1 MLEISLR
8 FIIFIDLKRRIIMSV
23 YDFSVLDSSKKMIS
37 LSEYKGKVL
46 LIVNT
51 ATHCGYTPQ
60 YDDLQKLYEKY
71 QNQGLEILDFPCN
84 QFGGQ
89 APEGIEEY
97 IDICQTKFHIKF
109 KIFDKIEVNGPN
121 SHPLYEYLKAGKNIR
136 WNFTKFLIDRQGN
149 PVKRFDSKDKPFSF
163 EEDIQLLLAK

>member
-1 MLEISLR
+1 
-8 FIIFIDLKRRIIMSV
+8 MSV

-109 KIFDKIEVNGPN
+109 KIFNKIEVNGPN
-121 SHPLYEYLKAGKNIR
+121 SHPLYEYLKAGKNVR
-136 WNFTKFLIDRQGN
+136 WNFTKFLIDREGN

-163 EEDIQLLLAK
+163 EEDIQHLLAK

>member
-1 MLEISLR
+1 
-8 FIIFIDLKRRIIMSV
+8 MSI
-23 YDFSVLDSSKKMIS
+23 YNFSVLDASKNKVS
-37 LSEYKGKVL
+37 LSEYQGKVL

-71 QNQGLEILDFPCN
+71 HNQGFEILDFPCN

-97 IDICQTKFHIKF
+97 LDICQTRFHIKF
-109 KIFDKIEVNGPN
+109 RTFDKIEVNGSN
-121 SHPLYEYLKAGKNIR
+121 SHPLYEYLKQGKNIR
-136 WNFTKFLIDRQGN
+136 WNFTKFLIDREGN
-149 PVKRFDSKDKPFSF
+149 IVQRFDSKDKPFSF
-163 EEDIQLLLAK
+163 EEDIKKLL

>member
-1 MLEISLR
+1 
-8 FIIFIDLKRRIIMSV
+8 MSI
-23 YDFSVLDSSKKMIS
+23 YNYTVLDATKNSVS

-46 LIVNT
+46 LVVNT

-60 YDDLQKLYEKY
+60 YDDLQKLYDKY
-71 QNQGLEILDFPCN
+71 QHQGFEILDFPCN

-109 KIFDKIEVNGPN
+109 KTFDKIDVNGPN
-121 SHPLYEYLKAGKNIR
+121 SHPLYEFLKQGKNIR
-136 WNFTKFLIDRQGN
+136 WNFTKFLIDRDGN
-149 PVKRFDSKDKPFSF
+149 LINRYDSKDKPFSF
-163 EEDIQLLLAK
+163 EEDIQKLL